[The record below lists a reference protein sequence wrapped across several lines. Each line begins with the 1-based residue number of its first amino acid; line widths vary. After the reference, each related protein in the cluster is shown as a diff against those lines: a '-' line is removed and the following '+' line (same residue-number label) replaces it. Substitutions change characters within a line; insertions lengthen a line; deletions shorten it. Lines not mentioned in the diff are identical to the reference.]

1 MSRKRKEAP
10 PNVLKSAGGSEFGFK
25 AMAIKIMRTKK

>member
-1 MSRKRKEAP
+1 MSAREKRYRRTPSK
-10 PNVLKSAGGSEFGFK
+10 VLEGSEFGFK